1 MKAMNAILIIDDE
14 PSICGVIQDYFETS
28 QGMTVQCAHTGSEA
42 TRMLTQQQYDLAV
55 IGISLPGTSS
65 IELAALAANG
75 NTPVLLMTG
84 DPVLHLTMQQFAF
97 PYMAKPFTLDAL
109 RTAAAQVM
117 RDRTRYVVALKASL
131 ERLRANRNALMKAMA
146 ESDRV
151 LDVVRT
157 QQQLGRWHAATARAK
172 DALSEECSWNC

>member
-1 MKAMNAILIIDDE
+1 MQAMNAILIIDDE
-14 PSICGVIQDYFETS
+14 PSICGVIQDFFETS
-28 QGMTVQCAHTGSEA
+28 QGMIVQCAHTGSDA

-55 IGISLPGTSS
+55 IDLSLPGISS

-117 RDRTRYVVALKASL
+117 SDRARHVVALKTSL
-131 ERLRANRNALMKAMA
+131 GKLHANRDALTKAMA

-151 LDVVRT
+151 LDVART
-157 QQQLGRWHAATARAK
+157 QQQLGRWNAAAARAR
-172 DALSEECSWNC
+172 DALSEDCSENR